1 MNRNYPVPPCLK
13 YFRVLAHPVVK
24 DLRRIEPN
32 LGLFIEQKYNLNWLG
47 VTTLV
52 NQISILNEISQLF
65 YLKTDSFKIA
75 QKDFVMLLLLH
86 DKICH

>member
-13 YFRVLAHPVVK
+13 YFRVLAHTVVK

-47 VTTLV
+47 VTTPV
-52 NQISILNEISQLF
+52 NQISILNEIKVAHFSKNVPKVATYF
-65 YLKTDSFKIA
+65 I
-75 QKDFVMLLLLH
+75 
-86 DKICH
+86 